1 MVPRHENKSIENPH
15 ATSAMHLAAPL
26 MYDGGWRPIAEEE
39 ANEMRSAGQQLSDR
53 ARAAP
58 RDDFADGRC
67 AQQQTTRILEF
78 FQGLQLL

>member
-1 MVPRHENKSIENPH
+1 MVPRHKNKSMENPH

-39 ANEMRSAGQQLSDR
+39 ANEMRSAGQLR
-53 ARAAP
+53 P

-67 AQQQTTRILEF
+67 PQACSESRYTL
-78 FQGLQLL
+78 